1 MSEKSSDSVSL
12 YDHWLSFLPTNLRQ
26 DLDAFCSGRTIL
38 PKSNSWKVDL
48 GPMLPTSEI
57 VRNALLALAST
68 YLLGYTPDD
77 NLRILAN
84 KYYHAAVMGLTKRL
98 QDTEQWEV
106 GRGDD
111 IVATFSLLNLHDV
124 SPDVFHPNSICMF
137 VHS

>member
-1 MSEKSSDSVSL
+1 MSGRYSDFVSL
-12 YDHWLSFLPTNLRQ
+12 HSDRLSLSSCLLSTK

-48 GPMLPTSEI
+48 GPMLPASEI

-84 KYYHAAVMGLTKRL
+84 KYYHSAVVGLTKRL

-106 GRGDD
+106 GKGDD

-124 SPDVFHPNSICMF
+124 SSKAPGCDFAVIYF
-137 VHS
+137 